1 MVPKLS
7 CVIVIA
13 SLECYSEMLYFTVYE
28 SKYASKKPKTL
39 RIPNSIETFEPMYI
53 L

>member
-13 SLECYSEMLYFTVYE
+13 SLELYMKASMLP
-28 SKYASKKPKTL
+28 KKPKTL
-39 RIPNSIETFEPMYI
+39 RIPNSIETFEPMHI

>member
-13 SLECYSEMLYFTVYE
+13 SLELYMKASMLP
-28 SKYASKKPKTL
+28 KNQKP
-39 RIPNSIETFEPMYI
+39 
-53 L
+53 